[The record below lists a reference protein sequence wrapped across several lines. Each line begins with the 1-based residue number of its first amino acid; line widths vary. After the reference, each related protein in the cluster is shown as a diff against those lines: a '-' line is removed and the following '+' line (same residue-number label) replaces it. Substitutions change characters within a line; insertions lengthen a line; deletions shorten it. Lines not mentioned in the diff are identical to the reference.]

1 MDNSL
6 LELINPAKSP
16 LVVLP
21 SKFTFDQVAS
31 ALALNISLMMNEKE
45 SQVYCDAPMTV
56 GVNRLV
62 GVQRIKSEVGNKNL
76 ALTFKNYDAG
86 QIEKVSYD
94 IVDGEFKLTI
104 VPKTGFIA
112 PQADSISASFSGV
125 SSDLIILIGGV
136 TESDFPILAMPELS
150 DAKIVHIGT
159 RPFNSEKSIIS
170 LATTG
175 SSVSE
180 VIARLIQT
188 NNLPM
193 DPDIATNLVMGI
205 EAGSSNF
212 SSNETTPETFEFFA
226 YLLRQGGVRRP
237 KIVENFP
244 TGSIPS
250 ASAKATADKQT
261 PQVSENLV
269 PDQDNTNEAV
279 EAVNPPADWLA
290 QPKVYKGT
298 SLN

>member
-1 MDNSL
+1 MDESL
-6 LELINPAKSP
+6 NALISPAKSP
-16 LVVLP
+16 LIVLP
-21 SKFTFDQVAS
+21 SKFSFDQVAS
-31 ALALNISLMMNEKE
+31 ALALNISLMMSEKD
-45 SQVYCDAPMTV
+45 SAVYCPTPMTV

-62 GVQRIKSEVGNKNL
+62 GVQRVKNEIGNKNL
-76 ALTFKNYDAG
+76 AITFKGYDAG
-86 QIEKVSYD
+86 SIEKVSYD

-104 VPKTGFIA
+104 VPKTGLVA
-112 PQADSISASFSGV
+112 PSADMITTSFSGV
-125 SSDLIILIGGV
+125 SADLVFLVGGV
-136 TESDFPILAMPELS
+136 TDEDFPILSTPELTN
-150 DAKIVHIGT
+150 AKIVYIGNRQFTST
-159 RPFNSEKSIIS
+159 REILS
-170 LATTG
+170 LSTTG

-180 VIARLIQT
+180 VVANLIKN

-212 SSNETTPETFEFFA
+212 SSNETTPDTFEIFA
-226 YLLRQGGVRRP
+226 YLLRQGGARRP

-244 TGSIPS
+244 AGAIPQS
-250 ASAKATADKQT
+250 PA
-261 PQVSENLV
+261 PQPVIETDT